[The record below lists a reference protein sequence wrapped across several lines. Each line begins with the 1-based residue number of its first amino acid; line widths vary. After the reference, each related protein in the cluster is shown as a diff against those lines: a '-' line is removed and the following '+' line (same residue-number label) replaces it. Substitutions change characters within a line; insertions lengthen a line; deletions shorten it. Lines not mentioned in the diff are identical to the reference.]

1 MIVISARRDGRSRVF
16 AGSGRANGPNA
27 AGRGAIL
34 ERRSRIN
41 FMDAQDFAD
50 VLAAVRSFVR
60 EQVIPREE
68 EIEETDA
75 IPESLRQAARE
86 MGLFGYALPEEYG
99 GLGLSLSEEVR
110 LAFELGYASPAFR
123 SMFGTSNGIA
133 GQVLVNAG
141 TEEQKRQWLP
151 RLASGEVIGAFALT
165 EAEAGSDPSTL
176 STTAVKDDDGN
187 YVINGAKRFITN
199 APEADVFMV
208 FARTGGPGSRG
219 ISTFLVE
226 RDAPGLK
233 VGPPDEKMGQRG
245 AHTAEV
251 FFDNVRVPASAMVG
265 PEGTGFRTA
274 MASLAHGRL
283 SIAAVCVGLAQ
294 RILDETVAYA
304 KERAQGG
311 RKIGEYQLVQ
321 GMIADS
327 QAELYAGRAMVL
339 EAARAYDAGEDRKLG
354 PSCAKYFCSEMLGR
368 VADRAVQVF
377 GGMGYMRGV
386 AVERFYRDARLFRIY
401 EGTSQ
406 IQQLVIAKRLL
417 AD

>member
-1 MIVISARRDGRSRVF
+1 
-16 AGSGRANGPNA
+16 
-27 AGRGAIL
+27 
-34 ERRSRIN
+34 
-41 FMDAQDFAD
+41 MDAQDFAD
-50 VLAAVRSFVR
+50 VLGAVRTFVR
-60 EQVIPREE
+60 EQVIPRED
-68 EIEETDA
+68 EIERTDE
-75 IPESLRQAARE
+75 IPADLRAAARR

-99 GLGLSLSEEVR
+99 GLGLGLGEEVR

-133 GQVLVNAG
+133 GQVLVHAG
-141 TEEQKRQWLP
+141 TPEQRAAWLP
-151 RLASGEVIGAFALT
+151 RLASGEVIAAFALT

-176 STTAVKDDDGN
+176 TTSAARDGAGH
-187 YVINGAKRFITN
+187 YVIDGAKRFITN

-208 FARTGGPGSRG
+208 FARTGAAGGRG

-226 RDAPGLK
+226 RGTPGLE
-233 VGPPDEKMGQRG
+233 VGPPDDKMGQRG

-251 FFDNVRVPASAMVG
+251 FFDAVRIPKANLIG
-265 PEGTGFRTA
+265 DEGTGFRTA

-294 RILDETVAYA
+294 RILDETVTYA
-304 KERAQGG
+304 ASRTQGG
-311 RKIGEYQLVQ
+311 HRIGEYQLVQ
-321 GMIADS
+321 GLLADS
-327 QAELYAGRAMVL
+327 QTELYAGRAMVL
-339 EAARAYDAGEDRKLG
+339 EAARAYDAGEDTKLG

-386 AVERFYRDARLFRIY
+386 PVERFYRDARLFRIY

-406 IQQLVIAKRLL
+406 IQQLVIARRLL
-417 AD
+417 AGR

>member
-1 MIVISARRDGRSRVF
+1 
-16 AGSGRANGPNA
+16 
-27 AGRGAIL
+27 
-34 ERRSRIN
+34 
-41 FMDAQDFAD
+41 MDSQEFAD
-50 VLAAVRSFVR
+50 VLAAVRTFVR

-68 EIEETDA
+68 EIEETDT
-75 IPESLRQAARE
+75 IPEDVRQRSKE

-110 LAFELGYASPAFR
+110 LVFELGYTTPAFR

-141 TEEQKRQWLP
+141 NAEQRAAWLP
-151 RLASGEVIGAFALT
+151 GLASGEIVGSFALT

-176 STTAVKDDDGN
+176 TTSAVRDGDD

-208 FARTGGPGSRG
+208 FARTGGPGGKG

-226 RDAPGLK
+226 KGAAGVK
-233 VGPPDEKMGQRG
+233 VGPSDAKMGQRG

-251 FFDNVRVPASAMVG
+251 FFDNVRVPVSAMVG
-265 PEGTGFRTA
+265 TEGQGFRIA
-274 MASLAHGRL
+274 MQSLAKGRV
-283 SIAAVCVGLAQ
+283 SIAALCVGLAQ

-304 KERAQGG
+304 KERSQGG
-311 RKIGEYQLVQ
+311 SKIGEYQLIQ
-321 GMIADS
+321 GLIADS
-327 QAELYAGRAMVL
+327 QTELYAGRSMVL
-339 EAARAYDAGEDRKLG
+339 EAARAYEAGEDTRVG
-354 PSCAKYFCSEMLGR
+354 PSCAKYFCSEMVGR
-368 VADRAVQVF
+368 VADRAVQVY
-377 GGMGYMRGV
+377 GGMGYMHGV

-406 IQQLVIAKRLL
+406 IQQVVIARNLL
-417 AD
+417 R

>member
-1 MIVISARRDGRSRVF
+1 
-16 AGSGRANGPNA
+16 
-27 AGRGAIL
+27 
-34 ERRSRIN
+34 
-41 FMDAQDFAD
+41 MDAQDFAD
-50 VLAAVRSFVR
+50 VLSAVRTFVR
-60 EQVIPREE
+60 EQVIPRED
-68 EIEETDA
+68 EIERTDEIPAQLRETA
-75 IPESLRQAARE
+75 KR

-133 GQVLVNAG
+133 GQVLVHAG
-141 TEEQKRQWLP
+141 SAEQRTAWLP
-151 RLASGEVIGAFALT
+151 RLAGGEVIAAFALT

-176 STTAVKDDDGN
+176 TTSASKDGDD
-187 YVINGAKRFITN
+187 YLISGAKRFITN

-208 FARTGGPGSRG
+208 FARTGGAGGRG
-219 ISTFLVE
+219 VSTFLVE
-226 RDAPGLK
+226 RDSAGLE

-251 FFDNVRVPASAMVG
+251 FFDAVRVPKHNLIGA
-265 PEGTGFRTA
+265 EGTGLRTA

-294 RILDETVAYA
+294 RILDASVDYA
-304 KERAQGG
+304 KSRTQGG
-311 RKIGEYQLVQ
+311 HKIGEYQLVQ
-321 GMIADS
+321 GLIADS
-327 QAELYAGRAMVL
+327 QTELYAGRSMVL
-339 EAARAYDAGEDRKLG
+339 EAARGYDAGEDTKLG

-368 VADRAVQVF
+368 VADRGVQVF

-386 AVERFYRDARLFRIY
+386 PVERFYRDARLFRIY

-406 IQQLVIAKRLL
+406 IQQLVIARQLL
-417 AD
+417 GGR

>member
-1 MIVISARRDGRSRVF
+1 MES
-16 AGSGRANGPNA
+16 
-27 AGRGAIL
+27 
-34 ERRSRIN
+34 
-41 FMDAQDFAD
+41 QDFAD
-50 VLAAVRSFVR
+50 VLTAVRSFVR
-60 EQVIPREE
+60 DQVLPREE

-75 IPESLRQAARE
+75 IPEALRRTSRD

-110 LAFELGYASPAFR
+110 LVFEIGYASPAFR

-133 GQVLVNAG
+133 GQVLVNSG
-141 TEEQKRQWLP
+141 TDAQKDAWLP
-151 RLASGEVIGAFALT
+151 KLASGEVVGAFALT

-176 STTAVKDDDGN
+176 TTTAARDGDD
-187 YVINGAKRFITN
+187 YVVNGAKRFITN

-208 FARTGGPGSRG
+208 FARTGGAGSRG

-226 RDAPGLK
+226 KGADGLS
-233 VGPPDEKMGQRG
+233 VGPSDQKMGQRG

-251 FFDNVRVPASAMVG
+251 FFDNVRVPADAMVG
-265 PEGTGFRTA
+265 TEGTGFRTA

-304 KERAQGG
+304 RERSQGG
-311 RKIGEYQLVQ
+311 KTIGEYQLVQ
-321 GMIADS
+321 GLIADS
-327 QAELYAGRAMVL
+327 QTELYAGRSMVL
-339 EAARAYDAGEDRKLG
+339 EAARAYDAGEDTKQG
-354 PSCAKYFCSEMLGR
+354 PSCAKYFCSEMVGR
-368 VADRAVQVF
+368 VADRAVQVY

-386 AVERFYRDARLFRIY
+386 AVERFYRDVRLFRIY

-406 IQQLVIAKRLL
+406 IQQLVIARNLL
-417 AD
+417 R

>member
-1 MIVISARRDGRSRVF
+1 
-16 AGSGRANGPNA
+16 
-27 AGRGAIL
+27 
-34 ERRSRIN
+34 
-41 FMDAQDFAD
+41 MDSQDFAD
-50 VLAAVRSFVR
+50 VVSAVRAFVR

-68 EIEETDA
+68 EIEESDA
-75 IPESLRQAARE
+75 IPEPLRRTARE

-110 LAFELGYASPAFR
+110 LVFELGYASPAFR

-133 GQVLVNAG
+133 GQVLVHAG
-141 TEEQKRQWLP
+141 TAEQKTAWLP
-151 RLASGEVIGAFALT
+151 RLASGEVVGAFALT
-165 EAEAGSDPSTL
+165 EAEAGSDPSAL
-176 STTAVKDDDGN
+176 TTGARRDGDH
-187 YVINGAKRFITN
+187 YVIDGAKRFITN

-208 FARTGGPGSRG
+208 FARTGGSGSRG

-226 RDAPGLK
+226 QGTPGLE
-233 VGPPDEKMGQRG
+233 VGPPDAKMGQRG

-251 FFDNVRVPASAMVG
+251 FLNGARVPATAMVG

-274 MASLAHGRL
+274 MSSLAHGRL

-304 KERAQGG
+304 KERSQGG
-311 RKIGEYQLVQ
+311 ARIGDHQLVQ
-321 GMIADS
+321 GLIADS

-339 EAARAYDAGEDRKLG
+339 EAARAYDAGEDDKLG

-368 VADRAVQVF
+368 VADRGVQVF

-406 IQQLVIAKRLL
+406 IQQLVIARALL
-417 AD
+417 R

>member
-1 MIVISARRDGRSRVF
+1 
-16 AGSGRANGPNA
+16 
-27 AGRGAIL
+27 
-34 ERRSRIN
+34 
-41 FMDAQDFAD
+41 MDAQDFAD
-50 VLAAVRSFVR
+50 VLDAVRSFVR

-68 EIEETDA
+68 EIEETDS

-110 LAFELGYASPAFR
+110 LVFELGYASPAFR

-141 TEEQKRQWLP
+141 TPEQKARWLP
-151 RLASGEVIGAFALT
+151 KLASGEVVGAFALT

-176 STTAVKDDDGN
+176 STSAVKDGDE
-187 YVINGAKRFITN
+187 YVLNGAKRFITN

-233 VGPPDEKMGQRG
+233 VGPPDQKMGQRG

-251 FFDNVRVPASAMVG
+251 FFDDVRVPADAMVG

-304 KERAQGG
+304 KDRVQGG
-311 RKIGEYQLVQ
+311 RTIGEYQLVQ

-327 QAELYAGRAMVL
+327 QTELYAGRAMVL

-386 AVERFYRDARLFRIY
+386 PVERFYRDARLFRIY

-406 IQQLVIAKRLL
+406 IQQLVIARRLL
-417 AD
+417 NG

>member
-1 MIVISARRDGRSRVF
+1 ME
-16 AGSGRANGPNA
+16 P
-27 AGRGAIL
+27 
-34 ERRSRIN
+34 
-41 FMDAQDFAD
+41 QDFED
-50 VLAAVRSFVR
+50 VLKAVRSFVR
-60 EQVIPREE
+60 EQVVPRED

-75 IPESLRQAARE
+75 IPEALRRTSRD
-86 MGLFGYALPEEYG
+86 MGLFGYALPEQYG

-110 LAFELGYASPAFR
+110 LVFEIGYASPAFR

-133 GQVLVNAG
+133 GQVLVNSG
-141 TEEQKRQWLP
+141 TEAQKDAWLP
-151 RLASGEVIGAFALT
+151 RLASGEVVGAFALT

-176 STTAVKDDDGN
+176 STSAAPDGDGG

-208 FARTGGPGSRG
+208 FARTGGAGSRG

-226 RDAPGLK
+226 KGTDGLS

-251 FFDNVRVPASAMVG
+251 FFDNVRVPAEAMVG

-274 MASLAHGRL
+274 MASLAHGRV

-304 KERAQGG
+304 KERSQGG
-311 RKIGEYQLVQ
+311 KTIGDYQLIQ
-321 GMIADS
+321 GLIADS
-327 QAELYAGRAMVL
+327 QTELYAGRSMVL
-339 EAARAYDAGEDRKLG
+339 EAARAYDAGEDTKLG
-354 PSCAKYFCSEMLGR
+354 PSCAKYFCSEMVGR
-368 VADRAVQVF
+368 VADRAVQVY

-386 AVERFYRDARLFRIY
+386 AVERFYRDVRLFRIY

-406 IQQLVIAKRLL
+406 IQQLVIARSLL
-417 AD
+417 R

>member
-1 MIVISARRDGRSRVF
+1 MTRME
-16 AGSGRANGPNA
+16 P
-27 AGRGAIL
+27 
-34 ERRSRIN
+34 
-41 FMDAQDFAD
+41 QDFAD
-50 VLAAVRSFVR
+50 VLKAVRSFVR
-60 EQVIPREE
+60 DQVVPREE

-75 IPESLRQAARE
+75 IPEQVRRTSRD

-110 LAFELGYASPAFR
+110 LVFELGYASPAFR

-133 GQVLVNAG
+133 GQVLVNSG
-141 TEEQKRQWLP
+141 TAAQKDAWLP

-165 EAEAGSDPSTL
+165 ESEAGSDPSALT
-176 STTAVKDDDGN
+176 TTAARDGDD
-187 YVINGAKRFITN
+187 YVIDGAKRFITN

-226 RDAPGLK
+226 QGADGLR
-233 VGPPDEKMGQRG
+233 VGPSDEKMGQRG

-251 FFDNVRVPASAMVG
+251 FFDGVRVPADALVG
-265 PEGTGFRTA
+265 TEGTGFRTA
-274 MASLAHGRL
+274 MASLAHGRV

-304 KERAQGG
+304 KERSQGG
-311 RKIGEYQLVQ
+311 KAIGEYQLVQ
-321 GMIADS
+321 GLIADS
-327 QAELYAGRAMVL
+327 QTELYAGRSMVL
-339 EAARAYDAGEDRKLG
+339 EAARAYDAGEDTKLG
-354 PSCAKYFCSEMLGR
+354 PSCAKYYCSEMVGR
-368 VADRAVQVF
+368 VADRAVQVY

-386 AVERFYRDARLFRIY
+386 AVERFYRDVRLFRIY

-406 IQQLVIAKRLL
+406 IQQLVIARNLL
-417 AD
+417 R

>member
-1 MIVISARRDGRSRVF
+1 MES
-16 AGSGRANGPNA
+16 
-27 AGRGAIL
+27 
-34 ERRSRIN
+34 
-41 FMDAQDFAD
+41 QDFAD
-50 VLAAVRSFVR
+50 VLKAVRSFVR
-60 EQVIPREE
+60 DQVIPREE
-68 EIEETDA
+68 EIEETDE
-75 IPESLRQAARE
+75 IPEALRRTSRD
-86 MGLFGYALPEEYG
+86 MGLFGYALPEQYG

-110 LAFELGYASPAFR
+110 LVFEIGYASPAFR

-141 TEEQKRQWLP
+141 TTAQKDAWLP
-151 RLASGEVIGAFALT
+151 KLASGEVIGAFALT

-176 STTAVKDDDGN
+176 TTTAARDGDD
-187 YVINGAKRFITN
+187 YVVNGAKRFITN

-208 FARTGGPGSRG
+208 FARTGGAGSRG

-226 RDAPGLK
+226 KGAGGLK
-233 VGPPDEKMGQRG
+233 IGPSDQKMGQRG

-251 FFDNVRVPASAMVG
+251 FFDDVRVPAANMVG
-265 PEGTGFRTA
+265 TEGTGFRTA

-304 KERAQGG
+304 KERSQGG
-311 RKIGEYQLVQ
+311 STIGEYQLVQ
-321 GMIADS
+321 GLIADS
-327 QAELYAGRAMVL
+327 QAELYAGRSMVL
-339 EAARAYDAGEDRKLG
+339 EAARAYDEGEDTKLG
-354 PSCAKYFCSEMLGR
+354 PSCAKYFCSEMVGR

-386 AVERFYRDARLFRIY
+386 AVERFYRDVRLFRIY

-406 IQQLVIAKRLL
+406 IQQLVIARNLL
-417 AD
+417 R

>member
-1 MIVISARRDGRSRVF
+1 
-16 AGSGRANGPNA
+16 
-27 AGRGAIL
+27 
-34 ERRSRIN
+34 
-41 FMDAQDFAD
+41 MDPQDFAD
-50 VLAAVRSFVR
+50 VLAAVRAFVR

-75 IPESLRQAARE
+75 IPDDLRRAARD
-86 MGLFGYALPEEYG
+86 MGLFGYALPQEYG

-141 TEEQKRQWLP
+141 SEEQKREWLP
-151 RLASGEVIGAFALT
+151 RLASGEVVGAFALT

-176 STTAVKDDDGN
+176 TTRAVKDGDE
-187 YVINGAKRFITN
+187 YVIDGAKRFITN

-219 ISTFLVE
+219 ISTFLVSK
-226 RDAPGLK
+226 DAPGLK
-233 VGPPDEKMGQRG
+233 VGPPDAKMGHRG

-251 FFDNVRVPASAMVG
+251 FFDGVRVPASAMVG

-294 RILDETVAYA
+294 RILDEAVAYA
-304 KERAQGG
+304 KERTQGG

-321 GMIADS
+321 ALLADS
-327 QAELYAGRAMVL
+327 QAELYAGRSMVL
-339 EAARAYDAGEDRKLG
+339 EAARAYDAGEDTKLG
-354 PSCAKYFCSEMLGR
+354 PSCAKYFCSEMVGR

-386 AVERFYRDARLFRIY
+386 PVERFYRDVRLFRIY

-406 IQQLVIAKRLL
+406 IQQLVIGRHLL
-417 AD
+417 R